1 MKKVIKNSKKKQK
14 HINPLNPM
22 SDNGR
27 VSLHNINTTS
37 SRQVKRTEKNKYQL
51 GDFSLPKTKSSQ
63 NGIMRIV

>member
-37 SRQVKRTEKNKYQL
+37 SRQVKRIEKNKYQL
-51 GDFSLPKTKSSQ
+51 G
-63 NGIMRIV
+63 NY